1 MNVVPKMPTREQRH
15 AADPEHSAWV
25 AASAGSGKTQVLVD
39 RVIRLMLAGA
49 APECIL
55 CLTFTKAAAAE
66 MAGRLFQRLS
76 TWIALADAPLTDEL
90 RRLGVDPVTAKTKS
104 AARKLFAR
112 ALETPGGLKIQ
123 TIHAFC
129 ERLLQLFP
137 VESGMAP
144 GFRVMEDQE
153 AQQLIRDALLQ
164 SLASDDAST
173 QTAWSFLE
181 DGSVSTLAA
190 LESLVRPFLSASKG
204 MRQRLSGMAQLAET
218 EAQLRDVIGV
228 LPGRTADGIKTDIA
242 AIDGSAYEKAAVLLM
257 PYENDAAHCAP
268 RFLNLAVH
276 ARQQEERLGFL
287 ADLVLTQ
294 TGTERKAILRKK
306 ARESEPG
313 AAQWLEEE
321 RKRLLV
327 LFEDLAKLQILE
339 ANLAIYRAMAG
350 VIARMNIEKR
360 ARGLYDFDDLIA
372 RTAQLLRG
380 YEAAQWVLYKLDRGL
395 SHILVDEAQDTS
407 PAQWTVIQ
415 ALAGEF
421 FTGSGDRP
429 TPRTVF
435 AVGDIKQSI
444 FSFQGAD
451 ISAFETAR
459 AAFEAA
465 LQNDNQQLQKVDLT
479 LSYRSAQVVLDAV
492 DETFAPGAPARAG
505 FGPRAENERPHT
517 AFHKERPGRVELW
530 QVELKP
536 DAEERDNW
544 QAPVDT
550 PPASHPRLL
559 LAERIATA
567 IHGWVGQ
574 RKRTSTGDA
583 VKAGDILILVQ
594 SRNALFNALIGALR
608 RRGVPVAGAD
618 RLKLQDSMIV
628 KDLIMLGHVLRLPQD
643 DHALACLLKSPLVPE
658 PLSEEQLF
666 TLAHGRDLESLWQRL
681 PLESANKQMLV
692 NLMQSQDTP
701 FLLFSSVLQHA
712 RRSILERLGPE
723 AEDAAQEFLTL
734 ALDYE
739 LLNGVSLSG
748 FLDWLQ
754 SGETQIK
761 REMEQGGGEVRIMTV
776 HGAKGLEAPIVFL
789 ADAADPP
796 PTARERLIT
805 ITEEPHKG
813 LQLFIPETRMQ
824 PPVID
829 TLKQQ
834 QKQLAI
840 AERMRLLYVGMTR
853 AADELYICGSHNKE
867 DDKKLPED
875 SWYPQVAAA
884 FEKALGEKAET
895 VVLDDGF
902 QIRRFG
908 AAPVLAAAS
917 DADSTTFG
925 EVPEW
930 ATTTLP
936 PQASPPEQWLAARD
950 SETFDK
956 EAVAKGVVTHR
967 LIELMAD
974 VPATERLE
982 IGRRWATKLKLDAG
996 TAQTL
1001 AAQLDSPELE
1011 PFLRPEAQS
1020 EVSIEGRVPGLGEV
1034 SGRID
1039 RLMIV
1044 DDCIYLLDYKT
1055 NRTPPATLSP
1065 QHSYAQQMAR
1075 YAALLRE
1082 AYPGHA
1088 VKAALLW
1095 TETGRVTWLSPE
1107 LLSRAL
1113 EEARKE
1119 MA

>member
-1 MNVVPKMPTREQRH
+1 MNVVPKTPTPDQRR
-15 AADPEHSAWV
+15 AANPEHSAWV

-90 RRLGVDPVTAKTKS
+90 HRLGVEPVTAKTKS

-153 AQQLIRDALLQ
+153 AQQLIREALLK
-164 SLASDDAST
+164 SLASNDAST
-173 QTAWSFLE
+173 QTAWAFLE

-190 LESLVRPFLSASKG
+190 LESLVSPFLSASKG
-204 MRQRLSGMAQLAET
+204 MRQRLSSMAELAKT
-218 EAQLRDVIGV
+218 EAQLRALIGV
-228 LPGRTADGIKTDIA
+228 VPDQTADDIETDIVS
-242 AIDGSAYEKAAVLLM
+242 INRSAYEKAADLLL

-268 RFLNLAVH
+268 RFLNLAMH
-276 ARQQEERLGFL
+276 ARQQDEQLGFL

-294 TGTERKAILRKK
+294 AGTARKTILRKK

-313 AAQWLEEE
+313 VAQWLEEE
-321 RKRLLV
+321 QNRLLS
-327 LFEDLAKLQILE
+327 LFEELAKLQILE

-350 VIARMNIEKR
+350 VVARVNIEKQ

-372 RTAQLLRG
+372 RTAQLLQG
-380 YEAAQWVLYKLDRGL
+380 HEAAQWVLYKLDRGL

-415 ALAGEF
+415 ALASEF
-421 FTGSGDRP
+421 FTGSEDRP

-459 AAFEAA
+459 EAFKAA
-465 LQNDNQQLQKVDLT
+465 LQNDVQKLQEVDLT

-492 DETFAPGAPARAG
+492 DETFAPGAPARKG

-536 DAEERDNW
+536 DLDERDNW

-567 IHGWVGQ
+567 IHGWVGK
-574 RKRTSTGDA
+574 RKRTSTSDA

-608 RRGVPVAGAD
+608 RRGVAVAGAD

-628 KDLIMLGHVLRLPQD
+628 KDLIMLGQVLRLPQD

-666 TLAHGRDLESLWQRL
+666 TLAFGRDAESLWQRL
-681 PLESANKQMLV
+681 PAASVNKQMLV
-692 NLMQSQDTP
+692 HLMQSQDTP
-701 FLLFSSVLQHA
+701 FLLFSSVLQQA

-761 REMEQGGGEVRIMTV
+761 REMEHGGGEVRIMTV

-796 PTARERLIT
+796 PKDRGRLIT
-805 ITEEPHKG
+805 IAEGLHKG
-813 LQLFIPETRMQ
+813 LQLFVPETRMQ
-824 PPVID
+824 PTVID

-834 QKQLAI
+834 QKALAI

-867 DDKKLPED
+867 SDGKLPED

-884 FEKALGEKAET
+884 FEKALGAKAET

-908 AAPVLAAAS
+908 AAPVVAPAGDVANK
-917 DADSTTFG
+917 TFG
-925 EVPEW
+925 EVPDW
-930 ATTTLP
+930 ATTPLT
-936 PQASPPEQWLAARD
+936 PQPSPPEQWLVARD
-950 SETFDK
+950 SDALDK
-956 EAVAKGVVTHR
+956 EAVAKGIATHR

-974 VPATERLE
+974 VPVTERLE
-982 IGRRWATKLKLDAG
+982 TGRRWAKKLKLDAG
-996 TAQTL
+996 KAESL

-1020 EVSIEGRVPGLGEV
+1020 EVNVEGRVPGLGEV

-1039 RLMIV
+1039 RLMIAE
-1044 DDCIYLLDYKT
+1044 DCIYLLDYKT

-1065 QHSYAQQMAR
+1065 QHPYAQQMAR
-1075 YAALLRE
+1075 YAALLHQ

-1088 VKAALLW
+1088 MKAAVLW
-1095 TETGRVTWLSPE
+1095 TEKGRFTWLLPE
-1107 LLSRAL
+1107 LLSQAL